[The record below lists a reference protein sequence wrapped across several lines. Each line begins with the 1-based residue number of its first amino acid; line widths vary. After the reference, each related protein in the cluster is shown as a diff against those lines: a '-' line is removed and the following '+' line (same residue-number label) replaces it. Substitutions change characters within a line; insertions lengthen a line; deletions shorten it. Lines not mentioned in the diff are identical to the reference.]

1 METTSIYE
9 YFTSIGGFTIKID
22 NLINDMCDY
31 DALIMIGG
39 NSWGE
44 EDETLKRFIENAFV
58 SNKFIAAICGAVD
71 YLGKHEFLN
80 TYQHAGNSL
89 ETLEQFSEYNSKF
102 YFVSRQAIKDQN
114 LVTANRTAALEFA
127 ELILKRFEFV

>member
-1 METTSIYE
+1 M
-9 YFTSIGGFTIKID
+9 
-22 NLINDMCDY
+22 
-31 DALIMIGG
+31 
-39 NSWGE
+39 
-44 EDETLKRFIENAFV
+44 
-58 SNKFIAAICGAVD
+58 AAICGAVD

-89 ETLEQFSEYNSKF
+89 KTLEQFSEYNSKF

-114 LVTANRTAALEFA
+114 LVTANRTVALEFA

>member
-39 NSWGE
+39 NS
-44 EDETLKRFIENAFV
+44 
-58 SNKFIAAICGAVD
+58 
-71 YLGKHEFLN
+71 
-80 TYQHAGNSL
+80 
-89 ETLEQFSEYNSKF
+89 
-102 YFVSRQAIKDQN
+102 
-114 LVTANRTAALEFA
+114 
-127 ELILKRFEFV
+127 